1 MTGSFTTRVLR
12 TVVIMGSFQDQVWI
26 ISWGWLSISLH
37 FTSLHRKSLQL
48 HPAVPIA
55 HFPVPAAPLQQLLSR
70 TGICTTLFLQL
81 LTPYLQCKH
90 LFWMGTRCVCSCC
103 GDFSVF
109 QQVVFLMGCFFA
121 STFVESIQ
129 KIFYKRN
136 RGNAMWPVLHS
147 SLRK

>member
-1 MTGSFTTRVLR
+1 MTGSFTTRVLP

-109 QQVVFLMGCFFA
+109 QQVVFLMGCFFFLQVCLLSQFRRFFTKETEGMLCDLSFIA
-121 STFVESIQ
+121 
-129 KIFYKRN
+129 
-136 RGNAMWPVLHS
+136 P
-147 SLRK
+147 